1 MELAMN
7 AMIEAV
13 QTYEEKRTENM
24 ENFKEQLNSLL
35 GQYYSDV
42 FLEQL
47 NSLNDLKHEN
57 AQRFHELDPQM
68 KAISQIRNIY
78 NQSFMRQG

>member
-1 MELAMN
+1 MN

-24 ENFKEQLNSLL
+24 ENFKEQLNNLL

-47 NSLNDLKHEN
+47 NSLNDLKQEN
-57 AQRFHELDPQM
+57 AQRFYELDPQM

>member
-1 MELAMN
+1 MN

-42 FLEQL
+42 FMEQL
-47 NSLNDLKHEN
+47 NSLNELKQEN